1 MSDLKEALYDE
12 LKLKLALGLEGVRYD
27 EGAFD
32 KLIQQNAALKKR
44 EICTWDK
51 DLITKR
57 SYVLPYAV
65 VLPLGIQA
73 AVVADRHSPYKISEK
88 DGVFSLSYFG
98 EWIANLDF
106 PKPPAFYSKL
116 TSDGTPMREVANDSS
131 GGSQDKSIVIGYSTE
146 CALKDKGNFCLFCT
160 QGQSKGLDKNAEI
173 PPFRNP
179 LQIAETVEAAYSEGF
194 SHLTIT
200 GGFIPERREVEYYLD
215 VAEAVKDR
223 LGVDDFNGTACIG
236 APQDIYVID
245 KYKEAG
251 FSTIAF
257 NIEVWNEQ
265 YFNIVCPGKVEMC
278 GTFDHWVKTIEYAI
292 SVFGKGKVR
301 SNFVVGLQPKDVL
314 FQGFDYLASI
324 GVVTVA
330 SSWVPVIGSPLEGF
344 RSPTV
349 DWHWDAQLQH
359 VRLLQKYGRTYE
371 ELFNASPSRTLTAE
385 IYQIESEELPAFR
398 QQKIAI

>member
-12 LKLKLALGLEGVRYD
+12 LKLKFALSLEGVRYD
-27 EGAFD
+27 EGTFD
-32 KLIQQNAALKKR
+32 KLIGQNAYLKKR

-51 DLITKR
+51 DLVTKK

-65 VLPLGIQA
+65 TLPLGFQVG
-73 AVVADRHSPYKISEK
+73 VVTDKHSPYKISEK
-88 DGVFSLSYFG
+88 DGVFSLSYFE
-98 EWIANLDF
+98 EWIANLNF
-106 PKPPAFYSKL
+106 PKAPAYYSKF
-116 TSDGTPMREVANDSS
+116 TSDGTPMREVAGDTS
-131 GGSQDKSIVIGYSTE
+131 GGSEDKAIAIAYSTE
-146 CALKDKGNFCLFCT
+146 CALKEKGKFCLFCT
-160 QGQSKGLDKNAEI
+160 FGQSKGLDKNEEI

-194 SHLTIT
+194 RHLTVT

-215 VAEAVKDR
+215 VAEAIKDR

-236 APQDIYVID
+236 APQDIHVID

-257 NIEVWNEQ
+257 NIEVWTKQ
-265 YFNIVCPGKVEMC
+265 YFDLVCPGKVEMC
-278 GTFDHWVKTIEYAI
+278 GDFDHWIKTIEYAI

-301 SNFVVGLQPKDVL
+301 SCFVVGLQPKDVL
-314 FQGFDYLASI
+314 FQGLEYLASI
-324 GVVTVA
+324 GVVTAA
-330 SSWVPVIGSPLEGF
+330 SSWVPAIGSPLEGF

-349 DWHWDAQLQH
+349 DWHWDIQLQH
-359 VRLLQKYGRTYE
+359 TKLLQKYGRTYE
-371 ELFNASPSRTLTAE
+371 ELFSANAARSLTAE
-385 IYQIESEELPAFR
+385 MYQIESEDLPIFR